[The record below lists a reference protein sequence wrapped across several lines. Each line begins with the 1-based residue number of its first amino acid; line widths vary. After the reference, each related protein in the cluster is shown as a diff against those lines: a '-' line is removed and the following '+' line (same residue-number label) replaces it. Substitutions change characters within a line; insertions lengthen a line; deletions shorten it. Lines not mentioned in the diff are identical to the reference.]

1 MSGNGTTGRWKMWSG
16 VIAVFVI
23 GVVIGGLATTALI
36 RGHFMRV
43 MKNGPPPRIHE
54 SIAQRLTR
62 DLGLTVEQRERIER
76 ITAEYE
82 PRFGEFEQRSRA
94 EVREIA
100 QQMEERIR
108 EILTPE
114 QQVKFDAGIKKMQE
128 DMRKREDKRREK
140 GPWHEKESWDE
151 KGS

>member
-1 MSGNGTTGRWKMWSG
+1 MNGNEAKGRWKSWSG

-23 GVVIGGLATTALI
+23 GVIIGGLAMTALI
-36 RGHFMRV
+36 RGHYVRV
-43 MKNGPPPRIHE
+43 MRGGPPPRVHE

-62 DLGLTVEQRERIER
+62 DLVLTVDQRERVER
-76 ITAEYE
+76 IVEEYE

-100 QQMEERIR
+100 QQMEARIR

-114 QQVKFDAGIKKMQE
+114 QQVKYDAGIKKMQE
-128 DMRKREDKRREK
+128 DMFKREGKRPER
-140 GPWHEKESWDE
+140 GPWHEKAPWDE